1 MSIHR
6 AVSTVRLLQGTHT
19 GRTPRIVPRVNFELK
34 PMDLIGAALDA
45 PQALVSL
52 LLAECLEQRFDG
64 WVSNSLVALT
74 WFYNRLRK
82 PILGHELHSHAGD

>member
-1 MSIHR
+1 
-6 AVSTVRLLQGTHT
+6 
-19 GRTPRIVPRVNFELK
+19 
-34 PMDLIGAALDA
+34 MDLIGAALDT

-74 WFYNRLRK
+74 RFCEQTQKVHR
-82 PILGHELHSHAGD
+82 GS